1 MTLEEKQVLMALC
14 ERQTNSL
21 LQSELLGNNTSD
33 FGDNFG
39 AFNNILSGTHPLKIS
54 HTGGEFQELA
64 RQVLNAM
71 HTNLILDHRPFISHQ
86 SCRDYQSHRDHT
98 QLHAITFE
106 QQIPAAAKVY
116 LIWSFNHSHTDSC
129 TGQVMLNVIDVFWTD
144 QFDFLILSTDPYILP
159 VVVAFQPY
167 ISHQFTIVFNQ
178 YLQIL
183 QYVQHMTL
191 TMICCIGPLWHLKN
205 ACPACTYTLQGKP
218 ELKFSLLYTMNG
230 NDSLKHAIMQCP
242 SKCEELLL
250 GQVLAC
256 DWYLTQEEVDV
267 FAKDHQVDIDMLTEG
282 NEDNPCAG
290 CWKNM
295 KDQHTTR
302 MWSVFDQTG
311 IFMVYPL
318 AVVPRL
324 LNTFGKEL
332 GGEYDIGCKFKT
344 ILCRSSLGECAWL
357 LTHRPLFRSFHGHAH
372 SHLCQ
377 LNHLTTYVEGLGL
390 EDLDGC
396 ECTFSKSN
404 HNIYANLSMF
414 LHNNYKQALTILR
427 ETQEHLLQLKHE
439 LSITENSVFHA
450 WLAEEQAYL
459 LSQRKEPK
467 EETAPMTYWQRLI
480 NLTASR
486 EHLTATESWS
496 VITSKTAMCNL
507 RCDAISTTR
516 LETVQHHTQENYDKD
531 FAAVQESELKLEI
544 TSHWKPG
551 DVEWQNAGSLVAQC
565 KYQHTLNNLES
576 LVVAHIS
583 LSPPQHTLTLEEV
596 VEYTFLSDFQLL
608 QDTCKDISQCPWAS
622 PTAHL
627 ALDMYFKMLEITT
640 LPGFLGTLEPG
651 KSMNVDAGA
660 PAGPITIVPPSF
672 ITTYPLLEVP
682 LEEDTPNDLDE
693 EQEEEEA
700 LVECTHTL
708 EDVLSITA

>member
-39 AFNNILSGTHPLKIS
+39 AFNNILSATC
-54 HTGGEFQELA
+54 
-64 RQVLNAM
+64 NC
-71 HTNLILDHRPFISHQ
+71 NLH
-86 SCRDYQSHRDHT
+86 
-98 QLHAITFE
+98 
-106 QQIPAAAKVY
+106 
-116 LIWSFNHSHTDSC
+116 
-129 TGQVMLNVIDVFWTD
+129 
-144 QFDFLILSTDPYILP
+144 FLIQFFIKMLCDLQRY
-159 VVVAFQPY
+159 VAFQPY

-242 SKCEELLL
+242 SKF
-250 GQVLAC
+250 LAC

-311 IFMVYPL
+311 IFMVVCCHGFSLVIADMIQSGERAKYPL

-404 HNIYANLSMF
+404 VLASTIHYSGTSHYRQAITNYFKYNDEHNIYANLSMF

-583 LSPPQHTLTLEEV
+583 LSPPQHMLTLEV

-627 ALDMYFKMLEITT
+627 ALDMYFKMCHAQEEIIQ
-640 LPGFLGTLEPG
+640 L
-651 KSMNVDAGA
+651 NVK
-660 PAGPITIVPPSF
+660 IHHFV
-672 ITTYPLLEVP
+672 TYLQDKDQYLHAC
-682 LEEDTPNDLDE
+682 E
-693 EQEEEEA
+693 EQ
-700 LVECTHTL
+700 LLILHPTL
-708 EDVLSITA
+708 SHQI